1 MMSITCPKTSI
12 FLMQRSKI
20 TVVYRSP
27 YRTRRLRPIFRRGTD
42 EVSGRGRRPS
52 SLRSDASL
60 DMARVSGSLVNAA
73 APISSVCIDSGRS
86 RGPPMLTQKQHLDF
100 FHSTAGRLI
109 FFAADIIILLLF
121 AFTLA

>member
-1 MMSITCPKTSI
+1 MLGLQLPAGGEVRGPRRFRARRGFRGTAFTRLALLNLETVGYDVHHMSKNSI

-60 DMARVSGSLVNAA
+60 DMARVSGSLV
-73 APISSVCIDSGRS
+73 
-86 RGPPMLTQKQHLDF
+86 
-100 FHSTAGRLI
+100 
-109 FFAADIIILLLF
+109 
-121 AFTLA
+121 